1 MRCWTIT
8 TRRADPGI
16 ETAAGAVVLGQSGR
30 GRELTRVPLDR
41 HAIID
46 EAGRLV
52 ELPGAGALVRVPGL
66 HGFRGTARVY
76 PAPADPM
83 LSADEEGPEAPFLA
97 AGIVA
102 DGDAGGMASSHDAL
116 FHLQPGQALQVRRH
130 GRLYG
135 GPARIRI
142 VCGADG
148 AITWIDLAEFRR
160 AVAAE
165 NAVEDAQESMPG
177 AAETVLEW
185 APTPSRRRRTDP
197 PTLVTPDGKQHQF
210 RGGDYA
216 AAAAGIDML
225 EQWSIPGVVVVI
237 RDRSERTGGARY
249 CRMRFDVVLG
259 AGVQVIPGTHYL
271 DGVPEGGALVEQ
283 YAAAE
288 APTVVASIP
297 ADVAEARSAGNPFAA
312 LRRN

>member
-8 TRRADPGI
+8 ARRAEPGI
-16 ETAAGAVVLGQSGR
+16 ETADGAVALGQSGR

-41 HAIID
+41 HAILD

-66 HGFRGTARVY
+66 HGFRGTARVC

-83 LSADEEGPEAPFLA
+83 LSADEEGPEAPCLA

-102 DGDAGGMASSHDAL
+102 DGDAGNMASSRDAL
-116 FHLQPGQALQVRRH
+116 YHLQPGQALQVRRH

-148 AITWIDLAEFRR
+148 AVSWIDLAEFRR

-165 NAVEDAQESMPG
+165 NAVEDAIEAMPG
-177 AAETVLEW
+177 AVEAVLEW
-185 APTPSRRRRTDP
+185 APTPSKRRHTDA
-197 PTLVTPDGKQHQF
+197 PTLVAPDGTRHQF
-210 RGGDYA
+210 RGGEYW
-216 AAAAGIDML
+216 AAGPGDL
-225 EQWSIPGVVVVI
+225 LAQWSIPGVVEVI
-237 RDRSERTGGARY
+237 RDRSERAGGPRC
-249 CRMRFDVVLG
+249 CRLRFDVVL
-259 AGVQVIPGTHYL
+259 APGVQVIPGTHYL
-271 DGVPEGGALVEQ
+271 DGVPEGGAMVE
-283 YAAAE
+283 AAAP
-288 APTVVASIP
+288 AAAVIP
-297 ADVAEARSAGNPFAA
+297 ADVAEARAAGNPFAA
-312 LRRN
+312 LAGLRG